1 MPIKF
6 TDPTT
11 AIPFV
16 EAHARTATDL
26 PGYGVSWVRELRK
39 LAGQRFAEVGFPTLK
54 NEAWRLTDL
63 KGLIASG
70 LVARGHA
77 TTTTVDKLPG
87 HPDNPRLVFVDG
99 ELRPSLSILGDL
111 PDGVELASLAATLD
125 GDPEWIGERLGRT
138 APIDASPLVALNT
151 AFLADGA
158 VLRLAPGVR
167 VERPIELVFVS
178 AGPIAVYPRLLVV
191 AEPGSSAT
199 VIEHHVGLGDA
210 AVFANHVAEI
220 VIEEGAALTHHKIQ
234 TETPASFHIANT
246 HVNVGKDATYR
257 RLGINLGGALSRDEI
272 RVTLAEPGAE
282 AHVDGAYVAR
292 GNQLLDTTVLV
303 DHAAPNCRS
312 RQVHKGVIDDEAAG
326 VFQGRVLV
334 RRGAGGTD
342 GQQTH
347 RALLL
352 SDRARVDAKPE
363 LEIFADDVKCGHG
376 ATVGELDAEQLF
388 YLRARGIPKDR
399 ARSLLIAA
407 FVEEALDGVRDERLR
422 ETYGDLITSRLGD
435 RS

>member
-6 TDPTT
+6 TDPAT
-11 AIPFV
+11 ATPFV
-16 EAHARTATDL
+16 EAHAGTAAEL
-26 PGYGVSWVRELRK
+26 PGFGVSWVRELRK
-39 LAGQRFAEVGFPTLK
+39 LAIERFAALGFPTLK
-54 NEAWRLTDL
+54 HEAWRPTDL

-70 LVARGHA
+70 LVAGRPA
-77 TTTTVDKLPG
+77 IETTVDKLPG
-87 HPDNPRLVFVDG
+87 HPNNPRLVFVDG
-99 ELRPSLSILGDL
+99 ELRPALSILGDL
-111 PDGVELASLAATLD
+111 PEGAELVSLAAALD

-138 APIDASPLVALNT
+138 APIDASPFVALNT
-151 AFLADGA
+151 AFLRDGA
-158 VLRLAPGVR
+158 ILRLGRGVR

-178 AGPIAVYPRLLVV
+178 AGPIAVYPRLLIV
-191 AEPGSSAT
+191 AEPGSSAIL
-199 VIEHHVGLGDA
+199 IEHHVGLGDS

-220 VIEEGAALTHHKIQ
+220 VVEEGAALTHHKVQ

-246 HVNVGKDATYR
+246 HVRVGKDARYR
-257 RLGINLGGALSRDEI
+257 RLGLNLGGALSRDEI
-272 RVTLAEPGAE
+272 VVTLAEPGAE

-292 GNQLLDTTVLV
+292 GSQLLDTTVLV
-303 DHAAPNCRS
+303 DHAAPNCAS
-312 RQVHKGVIDDEAAG
+312 RQVHKGVIDDEATG

-388 YLRARGIPKDR
+388 YLRARGIPEDR
-399 ARSLLIAA
+399 ARSLLITA
-407 FVEEALDGVRDERLR
+407 FVEETLDGVEDERLR

>member
-6 TDPTT
+6 TDPAT
-11 AIPFV
+11 AAPFTA
-16 EAHARTATDL
+16 AHAEVRSDL
-26 PGYGVSWVRELRK
+26 PGYGVSWVRALREL
-39 LAGQRFAEVGFPTLK
+39 AIERFGAEGFPTLK

-70 LVARGHA
+70 LVSERPA
-77 TTTTVDKLPG
+77 TETAIDKLPG
-87 HPDNPRLVFVDG
+87 GFGGARLVFVDG
-99 ELRPSLSILGDL
+99 RLRPALSLLGDL
-111 PDGVELASLAATLD
+111 PDGVELTSLAATLN
-125 GDPEWIGERLGRT
+125 GDPEWIGERLSRV
-138 APIDASPLVALNT
+138 APVDASPFVALNT
-151 AFLADGA
+151 ALTADGA
-158 VLRLAPGVR
+158 VLRLGRDVR
-167 VERPIELVFVS
+167 VEKPIELVFIS
-178 AGPIAVYPRLLVV
+178 AGPAAVYPRLLVV

-210 AVFANHVAEI
+210 AVFADHVAEI
-220 VIEEGAALTHHKIQ
+220 TIEEGASLSHHKIQ

-246 HVNVGKDATYR
+246 HVRVGKDARYK

-272 RVTLAEPGAE
+272 RVELAERGAE
-282 AHVDGAYVAR
+282 VRVDGAYVAR
-292 GNQLLDTTVLV
+292 GKQLLDTTVMI
-303 DHAAPNCRS
+303 DHAAPNCSS

-342 GQQTH
+342 DQQTH

-352 SDRARVDAKPE
+352 SERARVDAKPE

-376 ATVGELDAEQLF
+376 AAVGELDAEQLF
-388 YLRARGIPKDR
+388 YLRARGIPEET
-399 ARSLLIAA
+399 ARSLLVAA
-407 FVEEALDGVRDERLR
+407 FVAEALETVEDESLHDVY
-422 ETYGDLITSRLGD
+422 EAMITPRLGD